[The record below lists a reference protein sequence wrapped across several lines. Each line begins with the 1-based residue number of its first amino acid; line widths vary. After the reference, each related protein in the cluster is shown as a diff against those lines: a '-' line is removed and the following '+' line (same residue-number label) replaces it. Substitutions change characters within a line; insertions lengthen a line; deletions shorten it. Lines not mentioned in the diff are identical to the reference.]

1 MDKIDLSIT
10 YLKCIK
16 DIYSSNCIEHLEYI
30 MEQISGE
37 LKVLITGHK
46 GNYDLVYKN
55 SVHTSDLFK
64 LDGRVKKPESLFE
77 KFIRKDEGLMLL
89 DKFQIRSEEDIESRK
104 DDIVNYFYS
113 YEDIVGVKIVTELKE
128 DAKNM
133 YKLLLDH
140 SNEFLDKI
148 IFKDIKNQP
157 KSMKNGL
164 EIYNIKGLYLNKYG
178 FELQIKSKIN
188 SAWGDLDHSIF
199 YKNYSFN
206 PVKST
211 AQLTMNH
218 IGNMLDEIEKL
229 LYSIRNAE
237 NNYEITAKK
246 SRFVEQL
253 DNYLSEKIKIKFN
266 SSYRVDKLADIL
278 FYAYENLVSE
288 YDNINL
294 AIADTEYY
302 DLMQA
307 EFEDDLCISYRRF
320 RENSFEAMIL
330 ENIFLKIIFS
340 NENISNDQ
348 YETKIKDYLEF
359 VLLYLA
365 NTLGDESVES
375 LNERGI
381 DLRDILKDAFNY
393 VNTIDL
399 IIKKY
404 NYEVLNL
411 WIKQLLDD
419 YEMDECRKNNMIKLW
434 LITLNKGMLQE
445 YLENQDI
452 NLIYELMEDVK
463 NNINMIEDKS
473 SIEIKFL
480 ETCNDEISSVL
491 TKIIGGN

>member
-10 YLKCIK
+10 YLKYIK
-16 DIYSSNCIEHLEYI
+16 DIYSNNCINHLEDI
-30 MEQISGE
+30 MKKISYE
-37 LKVLITGHK
+37 LKALITEHK
-46 GNYDLVYKN
+46 CNYDLVYKN

-64 LDGRVKKPESLFE
+64 LNGRVKNPESLFD
-77 KFIRKDEGLMLL
+77 KFIRRDEGLMLL
-89 DKFQIRSEEDIESRK
+89 NKFQIRAEEDIESRK
-104 DDIVNYFYS
+104 ADIVNYFYS

-140 SNEFLDKI
+140 RNEVSDKI
-148 IFKDIKNQP
+148 IFRDIKNQP

-206 PVKST
+206 PIKSAT
-211 AQLTMNH
+211 QLTMNH

-237 NNYEITAKK
+237 NNYDITAKK

-294 AIADTEYY
+294 TISDTEYY

-307 EFEDDLCISYRRF
+307 EFENDLCISYKRF

-330 ENIFLKIIFS
+330 ENIFLKLIFS
-340 NENISNDQ
+340 NENISSDQ
-348 YETKIKDYLEF
+348 YEAKIKEYLEF
-359 VLLYLA
+359 MLSYLA
-365 NTLGDESVES
+365 KALGDDSVES

-381 DLRDILKDAFNY
+381 DLINILKDAFNY

-411 WIKQLLDD
+411 WIKQILDD
-419 YEMDECRKNNMIKLW
+419 YEMDQYGKNIMIKLW
-434 LITLNKGMLQE
+434 LITLNKGMIQE

-452 NLIYELMEDVK
+452 NLIYELMEEVK
-463 NNINMIEDKS
+463 TNISMIEDKT
-473 SIEIKFL
+473 SIEIKLL
-480 ETCNDEISSVL
+480 ETSNDEINSVL

>member
-1 MDKIDLSIT
+1 MDKIDLSIK
-10 YLKCIK
+10 YLQCIK
-16 DIYSSNCIEHLEYI
+16 DIYSNNCINHLKDKMKE
-30 MEQISGE
+30 ISDE
-37 LKVLITGHK
+37 LKLLIKEHK

-89 DKFQIRSEEDIESRK
+89 DKFKIRSEEDIESRK
-104 DDIVNYFYS
+104 ADIVEYFYS
-113 YEDIVGVKIVTELKE
+113 YEDIIGVKIVTELKE

-140 SNEFLDKI
+140 SNEISGKI
-148 IFKDIKNQP
+148 IFRDIKNQP

-229 LYSIRNAE
+229 LYSIRSAE
-237 NNYEITAKK
+237 NNYEVTAKK

-266 SSYRVDKLADIL
+266 SSYRLDKLADIL

-288 YDNINL
+288 GDNINL
-294 AIADTEYY
+294 AISDTEYY
-302 DLMQA
+302 NLMQA
-307 EFEDDLCISYRRF
+307 EFEDSLCNSYRRF

-348 YETKIKDYLEF
+348 YETKIKEYLKF
-359 VLLYLA
+359 VLRYLA
-365 NTLGDESVES
+365 KALGDESVES

-381 DLRDILKDAFNY
+381 NLKNILKDAFNY

-399 IIKKY
+399 IINKY

-411 WIKQLLDD
+411 WINQLLDD
-419 YEMDECRKNNMIKLW
+419 YEMDECKKNIMIKLW

-452 NLIYELMEDVK
+452 DKIYELMEEVK
-463 NNINMIEDKS
+463 DNINMIEDKS
-473 SIEIKFL
+473 SIEIKLL

>member
-16 DIYSSNCIEHLEYI
+16 DIYGNNCIDHLKDI
-30 MEQISGE
+30 MKEISGE
-37 LKVLITGHK
+37 LKVLITEHK

-64 LDGRVKKPESLFE
+64 LDGRVKKAESLFE

-89 DKFQIRSEEDIESRK
+89 DKFQIRSKEDIASRK
-104 DDIVNYFYS
+104 IDIVNYFYS
-113 YEDIVGVKIVTELKE
+113 YEDIVGVKIITELKE

-140 SNEFLDKI
+140 SNEVSDKI
-148 IFKDIKNQP
+148 IFRDIKNQP

-218 IGNMLDEIEKL
+218 IGNMLDEIEEL

-266 SSYRVDKLADIL
+266 SSYRIDKLADIL

-294 AIADTEYY
+294 AISDTEYY

-307 EFEDDLCISYRRF
+307 DFEDGLCISYRRF

-330 ENIFLKIIFS
+330 ENIFLKLIFS

-348 YETKIKDYLEF
+348 YETKIKEYLEF
-359 VLLYLA
+359 ILMYLA
-365 NTLGDESVES
+365 KTLGDESLAS

-381 DLRDILKDAFNY
+381 DLINILKDAFNY

-404 NYEVLNL
+404 NYEILNL

-419 YEMDECRKNNMIKLW
+419 YEMDECQKNIMIKLW
-434 LITLNKGMLQE
+434 LITLNKGMLQK
-445 YLENQDI
+445 YLENEDI
-452 NLIYELMEDVK
+452 NLIYELMEAVK
-463 NNINMIEDKS
+463 NNISMIEDKS
-473 SIEIKFL
+473 SIESKLL